1 MSDEEDF
8 PDSTDDEDYVPSDGE
23 AVSEEEHSG
32 DEENLDALKED
43 GVTLTSGRRRK
54 TSKKK
59 AALSGVRKR
68 KGGIQLEGETEVAE
82 EEKNTELEQ
91 QIKAEQE
98 AKKVEQEKKKSDDLW
113 ASFMSDVGK
122 RPEKKTAPAPSGS
135 LASTLTKKQSTP
147 SKSET
152 PPSDPTTSTPASS
165 TVTQATTKSTITVTK
180 VYDFAGE
187 AVKVTKE
194 LDVNSKEGQAELKKQ
209 QSATLDTSTGV
220 SSTSKPGVAS
230 LASTSSL
237 LSGGVKRPGAGGLGG
252 VLAKIN
258 KKPKMGT
265 LEKSKL
271 DWEDFK
277 QKEGI
282 EEELAIHNRG
292 KQSYIE
298 RMKFLQRSDQRQ
310 FEIEKSLRLGSTS
323 KR

>member
-68 KGGIQLEGETEVAE
+68 KGGIQLEGETE
-82 EEKNTELEQ
+82 
-91 QIKAEQE
+91 
-98 AKKVEQEKKKSDDLW
+98 AKKVEQEKKKSEDLW

-135 LASTLTKKQSTP
+135 LASTLTK
-147 SKSET
+147 
-152 PPSDPTTSTPASS
+152 
-165 TVTQATTKSTITVTK
+165 ATTKSTITVTK

>member
-68 KGGIQLEGETEVAE
+68 KGGIQLEGETE
-82 EEKNTELEQ
+82 
-91 QIKAEQE
+91 

-135 LASTLTKKQSTP
+135 LASTLTK
-147 SKSET
+147 
-152 PPSDPTTSTPASS
+152 
-165 TVTQATTKSTITVTK
+165 ATTKSTITVTK